1 MSDPSGRILI
11 LIIAFG
17 IEAVLAYPATV
28 FRAIGHP
35 VSWIGALIAALDS
48 ALNRPNTSFAAR
60 RAAGVSTV
68 LLLLAFSLGAGV
80 VLEMV
85 ARGVPYLGFAIAV
98 LVVVTLVATGSL
110 DQHVRAVSAALR
122 AEGLAGGRRSIA
134 NIVGRDPD
142 ALDEA
147 AVCRAAIES
156 LAENASDGV
165 TAPTLWFLVG
175 GLPGIIAYKA
185 INTAD
190 SMIGHMSEHHRA
202 FGWAAARLDDLVNLP
217 ASRLTG
223 LMFVA
228 AAAVVPGASASS
240 AWRAYRRDARRHRS
254 PNAGWPEAAMAGALG
269 LRIAGPRVYGGVL
282 VDDHWMGDGR
292 AEATAQDIDRALL
305 IYRTAFGGALLLVA
319 ALGLFAV
326 WIGAL
331 VDAGFSARG

>member
-1 MSDPSGRILI
+1 MSDPSGRVLI

-17 IEAVLAYPATV
+17 IEAVLAYPAAV

-48 ALNRPNTSFAAR
+48 ALNRPDTSFAAR
-60 RAAGVSTV
+60 RAAGVATV
-68 LLLLAFSLGAGV
+68 LLLLAGSLAVGAL
-80 VLEMV
+80 LEMV
-85 ARGVPYLGFAIAV
+85 ARDLPYLGFAVAV
-98 LVVVTLVATGSL
+98 LVVAMLIAVGNL

-134 NIVGRDPD
+134 KIVGRDPD

-165 TAPTLWFLVG
+165 TAPALWFLVG

-228 AAAVVPGASASS
+228 AAALLPGASAPS
-240 AWRAYRRDARRHRS
+240 AWRAYRRDARLHRS

-269 LRIAGPRVYGGVL
+269 LRIAGPRIYGGVL

-292 AEATAQDIDRALL
+292 AEATPQDIDRALL
-305 IYRTAFGGALLLVA
+305 IYRMAFGGALLLVA
-319 ALGLFAV
+319 ALGMLVA
-326 WIGAL
+326 WIGA
-331 VDAGFSARG
+331 

>member
-1 MSDPSGRILI
+1 MSDLPETIAI
-11 LIIAFG
+11 LIIG
-17 IEAVLAYPATV
+17 CGLEAALGYPAPL

-35 VSWIGALIAALDS
+35 VSWIGALIARLD
-48 ALNRPNTSFAAR
+48 ATLNRPQWPFAIR
-60 RAAGVSTV
+60 RAAGVVS
-68 LLLLAFSLGAGV
+68 LLLLLGLSFCAGT

-85 ARGVPYLGFAIAV
+85 RAVPLLGFALAMI
-98 LVVVTLVATGSL
+98 VVAMLVAFGSL
-110 DQHVRAVSAALR
+110 DQHVRAVASALR
-122 AEGLAGGRRSIA
+122 AEGLSGGRRAVA

-142 ALDEA
+142 KLDEA

-165 TAPTLWFLVG
+165 TAPALWFLLG
-175 GLPGIIAYKA
+175 GLPGLIGYKA

-228 AAAVVPGASASS
+228 AAAVVPGASASE
-240 AWRAYRRDARRHRS
+240 AWRALWRDAGLHRS

-269 LRIAGPRVYGGVL
+269 LKIAGPRVYGGVL
-282 VDDHWMGDGR
+282 VTDHWMGDGR
-292 AEATAQDIDRALL
+292 AEATANDIARALT
-305 IYRTAFGGALLLVA
+305 IYRVAFGGALALLA
-319 ALGLFAV
+319 ALMLLAR
-326 WIGAL
+326 
-331 VDAGFSARG
+331 AGS